1 MTETKEITTE
11 TWDLEIKPKTGL
23 LQLNLAEVWRYRD
36 LIVLFVRRDFVAQY
50 KQTILG
56 PIWFVLQPILTTMM
70 FLVIFTRVARLPTD
84 GINPIVFYMSGVT
97 IWTYFSACLT
107 STSNTFL
114 SNAGIFGKVYFP
126 RLVTPVSLIISN
138 LIRFGIQFCLLLGTM
153 TWFSFKGFPVTV
165 TIYWLFIPVLLL
177 IFAGMALGIGIIVSS
192 LTTKY
197 RDFSV
202 LVGFGMQLLMYA
214 TPIVYP
220 ISFLQTKG
228 FGWAIEIN
236 PLSPLVEAYRFVLFG
251 KGTFTMEGLLY
262 SFSFSAVILFLGM
275 VFFNRVEKTF
285 MDTV

>member
-36 LIVLFVRRDFVAQY
+36 LMMLFVRRDFVAQY

-56 PIWFVLQPILTTMM
+56 PIWFVVQPILTTIM
-70 FLVIFTRVARLPTD
+70 FLLIFTRVARIPTD
-84 GINPIVFYMSGVT
+84 GVNPIVFYMSGIT
-97 IWTYFSACLT
+97 IWTYFSVCLT
-107 STSNTFL
+107 STSNTFI

-126 RLVTPVSLIISN
+126 RLVTPISMIISN
-138 LIRFGIQFCLLLGTM
+138 LIRFGIQFCLLLITM
-153 TWFSFKGFPVTV
+153 IWFSFKGFPVTV
-165 TIYWLFIPVLLL
+165 TVYWLYIPVLLL

-197 RDFSV
+197 RDFTV

-220 ISFLQTKG
+220 ISFLHTKG

-251 KGTFTMEGLLY
+251 KGTFTIEGLLY
-262 SFSFSAVILFLGM
+262 SFSFTAVILFLGM
-275 VFFNRVEKTF
+275 VLFNRVEKTF